1 MNLYIFVTAAAV
13 ITATAVVLWN
23 RHKTKR
29 TMETLDHMLTLA
41 INGEFTEDTFDESL
55 LSALETKFAHY
66 LSASA
71 LSAQNV
77 ATEKDRIK
85 TFIADISHQTKT
97 PIANLQ
103 LYGEL
108 LLEENLSDSAR
119 NSAQAIEVQTKKL
132 RFLIDSLVKL
142 SRLEHGI
149 IALSCKKQPIMP
161 MLFQLQEQY
170 IPAATAKGLSLTVCE
185 ADATVCFDPKWTSE
199 AIGNLLDNAIK
210 YTSTGGITVSVYT
223 YELFA
228 RIDITDT
235 GIGIDEEEFPKIFQR
250 FYRSGQVQYESGVG
264 IGLYLS
270 RKILSGENG
279 YIKVS
284 SVPGKGSV
292 FSVYL
297 PLS

>member
-108 LLEENLSDSAR
+108 LLEKNLSDSAR

-170 IPAATAKGLSLTVCE
+170 IPAATAKGLSLTV
-185 ADATVCFDPKWTSE
+185 AKPMPRSAL
-199 AIGNLLDNAIK
+199 I
-210 YTSTGGITVSVYT
+210 
-223 YELFA
+223 
-228 RIDITDT
+228 
-235 GIGIDEEEFPKIFQR
+235 
-250 FYRSGQVQYESGVG
+250 RSGQAKRSA
-264 IGLYLS
+264 IFWTMPSNIPPPAALLS
-270 RKILSGENG
+270 PFTPMSCLQ
-279 YIKVS
+279 
-284 SVPGKGSV
+284 GSI
-292 FSVYL
+292 SRIQA
-297 PLS
+297 SA

>member
-1 MNLYIFVTAAAV
+1 MNLYIIVTAAAM
-13 ITATAVVLWN
+13 ITATAVILWN
-23 RHKTKR
+23 THKTKR
-29 TMETLDHMLTLA
+29 TLETLDHMLTLA
-41 INGEFTEDTFDESL
+41 MKDDFTEETFDESR

-66 LSASA
+66 LSSSA

-103 LYGEL
+103 LYSEL

-119 NSAQAIEVQTKKL
+119 SSAQAIEFQTKKL

-149 IALSCKKQPIMP
+149 IALSIKKQPLAP
-161 MLFQLQEQY
+161 MLLQLQEQY
-170 IPAATAKGLSLTVCE
+170 LPAATAKGLSLTVNDTG
-185 ADATVCFDPKWTSE
+185 AFACFDLKWTSE
-199 AIGNLLDNAIK
+199 AIGNILDNAIK
-210 YTSTGGITVSVYT
+210 YTATGGITISVYT

-250 FYRSGQVQYESGVG
+250 FYRSGQVQDENGVG

-270 RKILSGENG
+270 REILSGENG
-279 YIKVS
+279 YMKVS
-284 SVPGKGSV
+284 STPGKGSV

>member
-1 MNLYIFVTAAAV
+1 MNLYIIVTAAAV
-13 ITATAVVLWN
+13 ITATAVILWN
-23 RHKTKR
+23 TRKTRR

-41 INGEFTEDTFDESL
+41 TKGTFTEDTFDESR
-55 LSALETKFAHY
+55 LSALETRFANY
-66 LSASA
+66 LSSSA

-77 ATEKDRIK
+77 AAEKDRIK

-103 LYGEL
+103 LYSDL
-108 LLEENLSDSAR
+108 LMEENLSDSAR
-119 NSAQAIEVQTKKL
+119 SSAQAIEIQTKKL

-149 IALSCKKQPIMP
+149 IAISSKKQPLAP
-161 MLFQLQEQY
+161 MLFQLQKQY
-170 IPAATAKGLSLTVCE
+170 LPAATEKGLSLTVCDTE
-185 ADATVCFDPKWTSE
+185 AFACFDLKWTSE

-210 YTSTGGITVSVYT
+210 YTTTGGITISVYS

-250 FYRSGQVQYESGVG
+250 FYRSGQVQDESGVG

-270 RKILSGENG
+270 REILSGENG
-279 YIKVS
+279 YVKVS
-284 SVPGKGSV
+284 STPGKGSV

>member
-1 MNLYIFVTAAAV
+1 MNLYIIVTAAV
-13 ITATAVVLWN
+13 LTATAVILWN
-23 RHKTKR
+23 IHKTKR

-41 INGEFTEDTFDESL
+41 MKGEFTENAFDESR
-55 LSALETKFAHY
+55 LSALETRFANY
-66 LSASA
+66 LSSSA
-71 LSAQNV
+71 LSAQNI
-77 ATEKDRIK
+77 AAEKDRIK

-103 LYGEL
+103 LYSDL
-108 LLEENLSDSAR
+108 LLEETLSDSAR
-119 NSAQAIEVQTKKL
+119 SSAQAIEVQTKKL
-132 RFLIDSLVKL
+132 RFLI
-142 SRLEHGI
+142 
-149 IALSCKKQPIMP
+149 IAVSSKKQPLRP
-161 MLFQLQEQY
+161 MLFDLQKQY
-170 IPAATAKGLSLTVCE
+170 LPAATEKGLSLTVCDTE
-185 ADATVCFDPKWTSE
+185 AFACFDLKWTSE

-210 YTSTGGITVSVYT
+210 YTEIGGITVSVYT

-250 FYRSGQVQYESGVG
+250 FYRSGQVQDESGVG

-270 RKILSGENG
+270 RKILSEENG
-279 YIKVS
+279 YMKIS
-284 SVPGKGSV
+284 STPRKGSV

>member
-1 MNLYIFVTAAAV
+1 
-13 ITATAVVLWN
+13 
-23 RHKTKR
+23 
-29 TMETLDHMLTLA
+29 
-41 INGEFTEDTFDESL
+41 
-55 LSALETKFAHY
+55 
-66 LSASA
+66 
-71 LSAQNV
+71 
-77 ATEKDRIK
+77 
-85 TFIADISHQTKT
+85 
-97 PIANLQ
+97 
-103 LYGEL
+103 
-108 LLEENLSDSAR
+108 
-119 NSAQAIEVQTKKL
+119 
-132 RFLIDSLVKL
+132 
-142 SRLEHGI
+142 
-149 IALSCKKQPIMP
+149 

-170 IPAATAKGLSLTVCE
+170 IPAATAKRLSLTVCE

-250 FYRSGQVQYESGVG
+250 FYRSGQVQDESGVG

-270 RKILSGENG
+270 REILSGENG

>member
-1 MNLYIFVTAAAV
+1 
-13 ITATAVVLWN
+13 
-23 RHKTKR
+23 
-29 TMETLDHMLTLA
+29 MLTLA

-108 LLEENLSDSAR
+108 LLKENLSDSAR

-132 RFLIDSLVKL
+132 CFLIDSLVKL

-185 ADATVCFDPKWTSE
+185 ADATVCFDLKWTSE

-250 FYRSGQVQYESGVG
+250 FYRSGQVQDESGVG

-270 RKILSGENG
+270 REILSGENG